1 MLDSS
6 FPFKFMSQEKP
17 NARSPFPRRSLTFL
31 SLFSVLTFFF
41 FVTLPQ
47 VALAETVSQ
56 DNPSNTESQSS
67 EKSPQKAKA
76 SQTSKSTAEK
86 SSNSKSSNSKASNS
100 KATTKKSS
108 NSKATKATTK
118 KSTKAKSTNSKATK
132 ATTKKSSN
140 SKATNSKATKATTK
154 KSSNSKATNSKA
166 TKATT
171 KKSTK
176 AKSTNSKASFSKAE
190 IERVKNLPYETWE
203 SPHTTSELGLPIE
216 PGYVQ
221 PYPYGNLMR
230 LYNGNRCRHRGLDIG
245 TVGSEN
251 GGMGT
256 VINSAT
262 PGVITFIGRTGQ
274 DTFNF
279 GKADTRA
286 GTTRRTGKTYP
297 RQILVPGYGLV
308 YPFSRNYGKWRSGT
322 IIAIR
327 ITQGPLKDH
336 IVRYMHLAAVRPD
349 LHVGDSVQAGEHIA
363 LMGGTAILESWPH
376 VHIDLETPDRK
387 RTDLAPYIGLPHT
400 GAECKKL
407 PNPPKKSASKSSRS
421 SKKSASKS
429 ARSSKKSAKST
440 VRPRKSYTKPAPESP
455 DKPAMRTLER

>member
-1 MLDSS
+1 
-6 FPFKFMSQEKP
+6 MSQEKP
-17 NARSPFPRRSLTFL
+17 NARSSFPRRSLTFL

-86 SSNSKSSNSKASNS
+86 SSNSKAN

-108 NSKATKATTK
+108 
-118 KSTKAKSTNSKATK
+118 
-132 ATTKKSSN
+132 
-140 SKATNSKATKATTK
+140 
-154 KSSNSKATNSKA
+154 NSKA

-421 SKKSASKS
+421 SQKSASKS
-429 ARSSKKSAKST
+429 SRSSKKSAKST

>member
-1 MLDSS
+1 
-6 FPFKFMSQEKP
+6 MSQEKP

-86 SSNSKSSNSKASNS
+86 SSNSKANKATTKKSSNYKANNSKAN

-108 NSKATKATTK
+108 NSK
-118 KSTKAKSTNSKATK
+118 S
-132 ATTKKSSN
+132 
-140 SKATNSKATKATTK
+140 
-154 KSSNSKATNSKA
+154 TNSKA

-176 AKSTNSKASFSKAE
+176 AKATTKKSSNSKASFSKAE

-203 SPHTTSELGLPIE
+203 SPHTTSQLGLPIE

-327 ITQGPLKDH
+327 ITRGPLEDH

-363 LMGGTAILESWPH
+363 LMGGTAILEAWPH
-376 VHIDLETPDRK
+376 GQSERETPDRK

-421 SKKSASKS
+421 SKKSA
-429 ARSSKKSAKST
+429 KST

>member
-1 MLDSS
+1 
-6 FPFKFMSQEKP
+6 MSQEKP

-76 SQTSKSTAEK
+76 SQTSNSTAE
-86 SSNSKSSNSKASNS
+86 
-100 KATTKKSS
+100 
-108 NSKATKATTK
+108 
-118 KSTKAKSTNSKATK
+118 
-132 ATTKKSSN
+132 
-140 SKATNSKATKATTK
+140 

-203 SPHTTSELGLPIE
+203 SPHTISELGLPIE

-421 SKKSASKS
+421 SKKSA
-429 ARSSKKSAKST
+429 KST

>member
-1 MLDSS
+1 
-6 FPFKFMSQEKP
+6 MSQEKP

-86 SSNSKSSNSKASNS
+86 SSNSKAN

-108 NSKATKATTK
+108 NSKA
-118 KSTKAKSTNSKATK
+118 N
-132 ATTKKSSN
+132 
-140 SKATNSKATKATTK
+140 
-154 KSSNSKATNSKA
+154 NSKA

-421 SKKSASKS
+421 SKESASKS
-429 ARSSKKSAKST
+429 SRSSKKSAKST

>member
-1 MLDSS
+1 
-6 FPFKFMSQEKP
+6 MSQEKP

-86 SSNSKSSNSKASNS
+86 SSNSKAN

-108 NSKATKATTK
+108 NSK
-118 KSTKAKSTNSKATK
+118 S
-132 ATTKKSSN
+132 
-140 SKATNSKATKATTK
+140 
-154 KSSNSKATNSKA
+154 TNSKA

-176 AKSTNSKASFSKAE
+176 AKSTNSNVSFSKAE

-376 VHIDLETPDRK
+376 VHIALETPDRK

-429 ARSSKKSAKST
+429 SRSSKKSAKST

>member
-76 SQTSKSTAEK
+76 SQTSKATAE
-86 SSNSKSSNSKASNS
+86 
-100 KATTKKSS
+100 KSS

-118 KSTKAKSTNSKATK
+118 KSSNSKSSNSKATK

-140 SKATNSKATKATTK
+140 SKANKATTK

-203 SPHTTSELGLPIE
+203 SPHTISELGLPIE

-421 SKKSASKS
+421 SKESASKS
-429 ARSSKKSAKST
+429 SRSSKKSAKST

>member
-1 MLDSS
+1 
-6 FPFKFMSQEKP
+6 MSQEKP

-86 SSNSKSSNSKASNS
+86 SSNSKAN

-118 KSTKAKSTNSKATK
+118 KSTKAKSTNS
-132 ATTKKSSN
+132 N
-140 SKATNSKATKATTK
+140 VR
-154 KSSNSKATNSKA
+154 
-166 TKATT
+166 
-171 KKSTK
+171 
-176 AKSTNSKASFSKAE
+176 FSKAE

-421 SKKSASKS
+421 SQKSASKS
-429 ARSSKKSAKST
+429 SRSSKKSAKST

>member
-1 MLDSS
+1 
-6 FPFKFMSQEKP
+6 MSQEKP

-86 SSNSKSSNSKASNS
+86 SSNSKAN

-118 KSTKAKSTNSKATK
+118 KSTKAKSTNS
-132 ATTKKSSN
+132 N
-140 SKATNSKATKATTK
+140 V
-154 KSSNSKATNSKA
+154 
-166 TKATT
+166 
-171 KKSTK
+171 
-176 AKSTNSKASFSKAE
+176 SFSKAE

-421 SKKSASKS
+421 SQKSASKS
-429 ARSSKKSAKST
+429 SRSSKKSAKST

>member
-1 MLDSS
+1 
-6 FPFKFMSQEKP
+6 MSQEKP

-76 SQTSKSTAEK
+76 SQTSNSTAEK
-86 SSNSKSSNSKASNS
+86 SSNSKAN

-108 NSKATKATTK
+108 NSKAN
-118 KSTKAKSTNSKATK
+118 NSKANK

-140 SKATNSKATKATTK
+140 SKANKATTK
-154 KSSNSKATNSKA
+154 KSSNSKANNSKA

-429 ARSSKKSAKST
+429 SRSSKKSAKST

>member
-1 MLDSS
+1 
-6 FPFKFMSQEKP
+6 MSQEKP

-86 SSNSKSSNSKASNS
+86 SSNSKAN

-108 NSKATKATTK
+108 NSKSTNSKATKATTK
-118 KSTKAKSTNSKATK
+118 KSTKA
-132 ATTKKSSN
+132 
-140 SKATNSKATKATTK
+140 
-154 KSSNSKATNSKA
+154 
-166 TKATT
+166 
-171 KKSTK
+171 KSTK

-203 SPHTTSELGLPIE
+203 SPHTISELGLPIE

-376 VHIDLETPDRK
+376 VHIDLEPPDRK

-421 SKKSASKS
+421 SKKSA
-429 ARSSKKSAKST
+429 KST

>member
-1 MLDSS
+1 
-6 FPFKFMSQEKP
+6 MSQEKP

-86 SSNSKSSNSKASNS
+86 SSNSKAN

-108 NSKATKATTK
+108 NSKA
-118 KSTKAKSTNSKATK
+118 N
-132 ATTKKSSN
+132 
-140 SKATNSKATKATTK
+140 
-154 KSSNSKATNSKA
+154 NSKA

-421 SKKSASKS
+421 SKKSA
-429 ARSSKKSAKST
+429 KST

>member
-1 MLDSS
+1 
-6 FPFKFMSQEKP
+6 MSQEKP

-76 SQTSKSTAEK
+76 SQTSNSTAEK
-86 SSNSKSSNSKASNS
+86 SSNSKAN

-108 NSKATKATTK
+108 NSKAN
-118 KSTKAKSTNSKATK
+118 NSKANK

-140 SKATNSKATKATTK
+140 SKANKATTK
-154 KSSNSKATNSKA
+154 KSSNSKANNSKA

-421 SKKSASKS
+421 SKKSA
-429 ARSSKKSAKST
+429 KST

>member
-1 MLDSS
+1 
-6 FPFKFMSQEKP
+6 MSQEKP

-86 SSNSKSSNSKASNS
+86 SSNSKAN

-108 NSKATKATTK
+108 NSKA
-118 KSTKAKSTNSKATK
+118 N
-132 ATTKKSSN
+132 
-140 SKATNSKATKATTK
+140 
-154 KSSNSKATNSKA
+154 NSKA

-421 SKKSASKS
+421 SQKSASKS
-429 ARSSKKSAKST
+429 SRSSKKSAKST

>member
-1 MLDSS
+1 
-6 FPFKFMSQEKP
+6 MSQEKP

-86 SSNSKSSNSKASNS
+86 SSNSKAN

-108 NSKATKATTK
+108 
-118 KSTKAKSTNSKATK
+118 
-132 ATTKKSSN
+132 
-140 SKATNSKATKATTK
+140 
-154 KSSNSKATNSKA
+154 NSKA

-421 SKKSASKS
+421 SKKSA
-429 ARSSKKSAKST
+429 KST

>member
-1 MLDSS
+1 
-6 FPFKFMSQEKP
+6 MSQEKP

-86 SSNSKSSNSKASNS
+86 SSNSKAN

-108 NSKATKATTK
+108 NSKAN
-118 KSTKAKSTNSKATK
+118 NSKANK

-140 SKATNSKATKATTK
+140 SKAN
-154 KSSNSKATNSKA
+154 NSKA

-421 SKKSASKS
+421 SKESASKS
-429 ARSSKKSAKST
+429 SRSSKKSAKST

>member
-1 MLDSS
+1 
-6 FPFKFMSQEKP
+6 MSQEKP

-76 SQTSKSTAEK
+76 SQTSNSTAEK
-86 SSNSKSSNSKASNS
+86 SSNSKAN

-108 NSKATKATTK
+108 NSKA
-118 KSTKAKSTNSKATK
+118 N
-132 ATTKKSSN
+132 
-140 SKATNSKATKATTK
+140 
-154 KSSNSKATNSKA
+154 NSKA

-429 ARSSKKSAKST
+429 SRSSKKSAKST

>member
-86 SSNSKSSNSKASNS
+86 SSNSKAN

-108 NSKATKATTK
+108 NSKANNSKANKATTK
-118 KSTKAKSTNSKATK
+118 KSIKA
-132 ATTKKSSN
+132 
-140 SKATNSKATKATTK
+140 
-154 KSSNSKATNSKA
+154 
-166 TKATT
+166 
-171 KKSTK
+171 KSTK

-421 SKKSASKS
+421 SQKSASKS
-429 ARSSKKSAKST
+429 SRSSKKSAKST

>member
-1 MLDSS
+1 
-6 FPFKFMSQEKP
+6 MSQEKP

-118 KSTKAKSTNSKATK
+118 KSTKAKS
-132 ATTKKSSN
+132 
-140 SKATNSKATKATTK
+140 TNSKATKATTK

-429 ARSSKKSAKST
+429 SRSSKKSAKST

>member
-1 MLDSS
+1 
-6 FPFKFMSQEKP
+6 MSQEKP

-86 SSNSKSSNSKASNS
+86 SSNSKAN

-108 NSKATKATTK
+108 NSKANNSKATKATTK
-118 KSTKAKSTNSKATK
+118 KSTKAKSTNY
-132 ATTKKSSN
+132 
-140 SKATNSKATKATTK
+140 
-154 KSSNSKATNSKA
+154 
-166 TKATT
+166 
-171 KKSTK
+171 
-176 AKSTNSKASFSKAE
+176 KASFSKAE

-421 SKKSASKS
+421 SQKSASKS
-429 ARSSKKSAKST
+429 SRSSKKSAKST

>member
-1 MLDSS
+1 
-6 FPFKFMSQEKP
+6 MSQEKP

-86 SSNSKSSNSKASNS
+86 SSNSKAN

-108 NSKATKATTK
+108 
-118 KSTKAKSTNSKATK
+118 
-132 ATTKKSSN
+132 
-140 SKATNSKATKATTK
+140 
-154 KSSNSKATNSKA
+154 NSKA

-421 SKKSASKS
+421 SQKSASKS
-429 ARSSKKSAKST
+429 SRSSKKSAKST

>member
-1 MLDSS
+1 
-6 FPFKFMSQEKP
+6 MSQEKP

-41 FVTLPQ
+41 FVTPPQ

-86 SSNSKSSNSKASNS
+86 SSNSKATNSKAT

-108 NSKATKATTK
+108 NSKASKATTK
-118 KSTKAKSTNSKATK
+118 KSSNSKATK

-154 KSSNSKATNSKA
+154 KS
-166 TKATT
+166 TKA
-171 KKSTK
+171 KSTK

-421 SKKSASKS
+421 SKKSA
-429 ARSSKKSAKST
+429 KST

>member
-86 SSNSKSSNSKASNS
+86 SSNSKAN
-100 KATTKKSS
+100 KATTKKSI
-108 NSKATKATTK
+108 KA
-118 KSTKAKSTNSKATK
+118 
-132 ATTKKSSN
+132 
-140 SKATNSKATKATTK
+140 
-154 KSSNSKATNSKA
+154 
-166 TKATT
+166 
-171 KKSTK
+171 KSTK

-421 SKKSASKS
+421 SQKSASKS
-429 ARSSKKSAKST
+429 SRSSKKSAKST

>member
-118 KSTKAKSTNSKATK
+118 KSTKAKSTNSKSTK

>member
-1 MLDSS
+1 
-6 FPFKFMSQEKP
+6 MSQEKP

-86 SSNSKSSNSKASNS
+86 SSNSKAN

-108 NSKATKATTK
+108 NSKANNSKANKATTK
-118 KSTKAKSTNSKATK
+118 KSIKA
-132 ATTKKSSN
+132 
-140 SKATNSKATKATTK
+140 
-154 KSSNSKATNSKA
+154 
-166 TKATT
+166 
-171 KKSTK
+171 KSTK

-421 SKKSASKS
+421 SQKSASKS
-429 ARSSKKSAKST
+429 SRSSKKSAKST

>member
-1 MLDSS
+1 
-6 FPFKFMSQEKP
+6 MSQEKP

-108 NSKATKATTK
+108 
-118 KSTKAKSTNSKATK
+118 
-132 ATTKKSSN
+132 
-140 SKATNSKATKATTK
+140 
-154 KSSNSKATNSKA
+154 NSKA

-387 RTDLAPYIGLPHT
+387 RTHLAPHIGLPHT

>member
-86 SSNSKSSNSKASNS
+86 SSNSKAN

-108 NSKATKATTK
+108 NSKAN
-118 KSTKAKSTNSKATK
+118 NSKANK

-140 SKATNSKATKATTK
+140 SKANKATTK
-154 KSSNSKATNSKA
+154 KSSNSKAN
-166 TKATT
+166 KATT
-171 KKSTK
+171 KKSSNSKANNSKANKATTKKSIKAKSTK

-421 SKKSASKS
+421 SQKSASKS
-429 ARSSKKSAKST
+429 SRSSKKSAKST